1 MLELEFAMSR
11 VEQIESEVRTL
22 TPDELRAFRDW
33 FVRFDADAWDAQIE
47 ADVRSGKLKSLAE
60 LAIRD
65 HEAGRSTPL

>member
-1 MLELEFAMSR
+1 MSR
-11 VEQIESEVRTL
+11 VEQIESDVRTL

-47 ADVRSGKLKSLAE
+47 ADVRSGKLKSLTE